1 MDPFPSSGDSVGRN
15 FLITGRT
22 YQYKNHV
29 TPRVKEFAEKSGN
42 FSDKT
47 VSHAVYTQEQGRKAI
62 TSEEIL
68 VI

>member
-1 MDPFPSSGDSVGRN
+1 MDPFPSSGESVGRN

-22 YQYKNHV
+22 DQYKYHV
-29 TPRVKEFAEKSGN
+29 TLRVREFAEKTGN

-47 VSHAVYTQEQGRKAI
+47 VSHVVYTQEQRSTAI

-68 VI
+68 VM